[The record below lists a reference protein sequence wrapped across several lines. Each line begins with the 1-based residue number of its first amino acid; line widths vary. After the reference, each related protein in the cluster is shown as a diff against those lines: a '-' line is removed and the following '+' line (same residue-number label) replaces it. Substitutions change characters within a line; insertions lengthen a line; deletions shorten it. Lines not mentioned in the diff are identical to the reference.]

1 MDRTTAGNWYA
12 VFHEPTGSWMV
23 VTDRDRRPGRNVP
36 DHVVVTILAAWMS
49 HGDSSY
55 EQRGVEERAN
65 AKLIAQAKEMRNCL
79 MELVV
84 ATPLSR
90 EQILDLK
97 SKAQSL
103 LKQIEQGETKD
114 LTSGTRPRN

>member
-1 MDRTTAGNWYA
+1 
-12 VFHEPTGSWMV
+12 MV

-65 AKLIAQAKEMRNCL
+65 ANLIAQAKEMRNCL
-79 MELVV
+79 MDLV
-84 ATPLSR
+84 ATTPLSR
-90 EQILDLK
+90 EQLLDLQ

-103 LKQIEQGETKD
+103 LKQIKQGGTKQWA
-114 LTSGTRPRN
+114 SGTRPEN